1 MKKLLTLLFLA
12 TYTYA
17 FSKTYYV
24 APTGGSDLNPGTIT
38 QPWATWQR
46 AFDVAQAGDT
56 VFFRGGVWYLKP
68 GQTVDLMNKD
78 GAPGKY
84 IHFFNYP
91 GEVPILDGSQI
102 VPPKPASGQ
111 FTYSGGPYID
121 GSNYIHWKG
130 LTIRNFKMVYDRVFV
145 QGIVATNS
153 NFQIFENITVHNIEG
168 RGIYYS
174 PWYAPDST
182 YFINVD
188 VHDCGDVLPLN
199 DELGGWGDGWNAG
212 VEKGS
217 YMLFDGCRA
226 WNNSDDGFNIW
237 GAGLIEM
244 KNCWSFG
251 NGLLNGDGSGYK
263 LNPTEDATYMGL
275 TRVLTNNIAA
285 FNSGNTGCGFNENN
299 IGAVALEGRI
309 YNNTSFQNKIGY
321 MTGGFLSGNKKNNDY
336 RNNIAYANTVNIDEN
351 EWSGG
356 TFVTDINNTWTDGVT
371 FSPDNSDFILLD
383 KTQAI
388 AQMTAARKADGSL
401 PDITFLKLKTGSDL
415 IDAGV
420 DVGLPY
426 SGKAP
431 DIGYSEYIDG
441 VVTPSSPV
449 FLSASVENATPARLE
464 MTYNLTLANVVP
476 AATAFTVKV
485 NSVTRT
491 VSSVAISGTKVLLTL
506 ASPVVNGDAV
516 TVAYTKPATNPL
528 QTAAG
533 GQAASLAAQSV
544 TNNVAAPNPVY
555 ISSVIE
561 NATPAR
567 LEMTYNLTLANV
579 VPAATAFTVKVNS
592 VTRTVSSVAISGT
605 KVLLTLASPVVNGD
619 AVTVAYTKPATN
631 PLQTAAGGQAA
642 SLAAQSV
649 TNNVAAPNPVYI
661 SSVIENATPARLE
674 MTYNLILANIVPAAS
689 AFAVKVNSVART
701 VSSVTISGT
710 KVLLTL
716 SSPVVYGDVVTVA
729 YTKPA
734 SNPLQTTAGGQAASL
749 AAQSAINNCSPTAN
763 QPPQV
768 TITSP
773 TKSLTVV
780 EPANIT
786 VEATATDT
794 DGTIARVEFFSSTTK
809 LGEATT
815 TPYSYTWKNV
825 LAGTYTLY
833 AIATDNS
840 GSKTISEAVTVIVE
854 KSAQTVNQLPVI
866 DVQYTTRGK
875 SGKPKKNDTIVLT
888 ATAYDPDGTILNVE
902 FKSGNATL
910 AIDSTL
916 PFSYTLQD
924 VDTGTYIITAIAT
937 DNRFASTVSS
947 PLVIDVTAT
956 GENLANILLS
966 PNPTNG
972 QFVIDI
978 QSGLPEGDKRIKVID
993 LTGNI
998 VYEDVWA
1005 DNETFREFDLSA
1017 KVPGT
1022 YILVI
1027 SGEKRI
1033 IGTKKFIKR

>member
-217 YMLFDGCRA
+217 YILFDGCRA

-567 LEMTYNLTLANV
+567 LEMTYNL
-579 VPAATAFTVKVNS
+579 
-592 VTRTVSSVAISGT
+592 
-605 KVLLTLASPVVNGD
+605 
-619 AVTVAYTKPATN
+619 
-631 PLQTAAGGQAA
+631 
-642 SLAAQSV
+642 
-649 TNNVAAPNPVYI
+649 
-661 SSVIENATPARLE
+661 
-674 MTYNLILANIVPAAS
+674 ILANIVPAAS

-833 AIATDNS
+833 AIATD
-840 GSKTISEAVTVIVE
+840 
-854 KSAQTVNQLPVI
+854 
-866 DVQYTTRGK
+866 
-875 SGKPKKNDTIVLT
+875 
-888 ATAYDPDGTILNVE
+888 
-902 FKSGNATL
+902 
-910 AIDSTL
+910 
-916 PFSYTLQD
+916 
-924 VDTGTYIITAIAT
+924 
-937 DNRFASTVSS
+937 
-947 PLVIDVTAT
+947 
-956 GENLANILLS
+956 LS
-966 PNPTNG
+966 L
-972 QFVIDI
+972 IHI
-978 QSGLPEGDKRIKVID
+978 
-993 LTGNI
+993 
-998 VYEDVWA
+998 
-1005 DNETFREFDLSA
+1005 
-1017 KVPGT
+1017 
-1022 YILVI
+1022 
-1027 SGEKRI
+1027 
-1033 IGTKKFIKR
+1033 

>member
-388 AQMTAARKADGSL
+388 AQMTAPRKADGSL

-491 VSSVAISGTKVLLTL
+491 VSSVAISATKVLLTL
-506 ASPVVNGDAV
+506 ANPVVNGDAV

-533 GQAASLAAQSV
+533 GQAASLTAQSV
-544 TNNVAAPNPVY
+544 TNNVVAPSPVY

-567 LEMTYNLTLANV
+567 LEMTYSLTLANV
-579 VPAATAFTVKVNS
+579 LPAASAFTVKVNS

-642 SLAAQSV
+642 SITSQ
-649 TNNVAAPNPVYI
+649 NV
-661 SSVIENATPARLE
+661 
-674 MTYNLILANIVPAAS
+674 
-689 AFAVKVNSVART
+689 
-701 VSSVTISGT
+701 
-710 KVLLTL
+710 
-716 SSPVVYGDVVTVA
+716 
-729 YTKPA
+729 
-734 SNPLQTTAGGQAASL
+734 
-749 AAQSAINNCSPTAN
+749 INNCSPVTN
-763 QPPQV
+763 QPPLV

-773 TKSLTVV
+773 TKSLTFT
-780 EPANIT
+780 EPATIT
-786 VEATATDT
+786 VEATASDA
-794 DGTIARVEFFSSTTK
+794 DGSVVKVEFYSSNSK
-809 LGEATT
+809 FGEATSL
-815 TPYSYTWKNV
+815 PYSYAWKNV
-825 LAGTYTLY
+825 TAGTYTIY

-840 GSKTISEAVTVIVE
+840 GSKTVSEAVTVIVE
-854 KSAQTVNQLPVI
+854 KSAQTVNRLPVI
-866 DVQYTTRGK
+866 DITYTTPGK
-875 SGKPKKNDTIVLT
+875 SGKPKKHDNILLKASV
-888 ATAYDPDGTILNVE
+888 YDPDGTILNVE
-902 FKSGNATL
+902 FKSGDVTL
-910 AIDSTL
+910 AVVDAAPYL
-916 PFSYTLQD
+916 YTLQD
-924 VDTGTYIITAIAT
+924 VDTGTYVITAIAT
-937 DNRFASTVSS
+937 DNLYASTVSS
-947 PLVIDVTAT
+947 PIVIDVTEN
-956 GENLANILLS
+956 GEYPAIISLS
-966 PNPTNG
+966 PNPNNG
-972 QFVIDI
+972 QFAIDI
-978 QSGLPEGDKRIKVID
+978 QSEEPDVEKRIRVVD
-993 LTGNI
+993 LSGKTI
-998 VYEDVWA
+998 YEDIMA
-1005 DNETFREFDLSA
+1005 DYENHREFDLSSS
-1017 KVPGT
+1017 VSGT
-1022 YILVI
+1022 YILLI
-1027 SGEKRI
+1027 SDNKRI
-1033 IGTKKFIKR
+1033 VGTKKFIKR

>member
-1 MKKLLTLLFLA
+1 
-12 TYTYA
+12 
-17 FSKTYYV
+17 
-24 APTGGSDLNPGTIT
+24 
-38 QPWATWQR
+38 
-46 AFDVAQAGDT
+46 
-56 VFFRGGVWYLKP
+56 
-68 GQTVDLMNKD
+68 
-78 GAPGKY
+78 
-84 IHFFNYP
+84 
-91 GEVPILDGSQI
+91 
-102 VPPKPASGQ
+102 
-111 FTYSGGPYID
+111 
-121 GSNYIHWKG
+121 
-130 LTIRNFKMVYDRVFV
+130 
-145 QGIVATNS
+145 
-153 NFQIFENITVHNIEG
+153 
-168 RGIYYS
+168 
-174 PWYAPDST
+174 
-182 YFINVD
+182 
-188 VHDCGDVLPLN
+188 
-199 DELGGWGDGWNAG
+199 
-212 VEKGS
+212 
-217 YMLFDGCRA
+217 
-226 WNNSDDGFNIW
+226 
-237 GAGLIEM
+237 
-244 KNCWSFG
+244 
-251 NGLLNGDGSGYK
+251 
-263 LNPTEDATYMGL
+263 
-275 TRVLTNNIAA
+275 
-285 FNSGNTGCGFNENN
+285 
-299 IGAVALEGRI
+299 
-309 YNNTSFQNKIGY
+309 
-321 MTGGFLSGNKKNNDY
+321 
-336 RNNIAYANTVNIDEN
+336 
-351 EWSGG
+351 
-356 TFVTDINNTWTDGVT
+356 
-371 FSPDNSDFILLD
+371 
-383 KTQAI
+383 
-388 AQMTAARKADGSL
+388 
-401 PDITFLKLKTGSDL
+401 
-415 IDAGV
+415 
-420 DVGLPY
+420 
-426 SGKAP
+426 
-431 DIGYSEYIDG
+431 
-441 VVTPSSPV
+441 
-449 FLSASVENATPARLE
+449 
-464 MTYNLTLANVVP
+464 
-476 AATAFTVKV
+476 
-485 NSVTRT
+485 
-491 VSSVAISGTKVLLTL
+491 
-506 ASPVVNGDAV
+506 
-516 TVAYTKPATNPL
+516 VAYTKPATNPL

>member
-1 MKKLLTLLFLA
+1 
-12 TYTYA
+12 
-17 FSKTYYV
+17 
-24 APTGGSDLNPGTIT
+24 
-38 QPWATWQR
+38 
-46 AFDVAQAGDT
+46 
-56 VFFRGGVWYLKP
+56 
-68 GQTVDLMNKD
+68 MNKD

-561 NATPAR
+561 TATPSR
-567 LEMTYNLTLANV
+567 LEITYSLSLASI
-579 VPAATAFTVKVNS
+579 VPATSAFTVMVNS
-592 VTRTVSSVAISGT
+592 SARS
-605 KVLLTLASPVVNGD
+605 
-619 AVTVAYTKPATN
+619 
-631 PLQTAAGGQAA
+631 
-642 SLAAQSV
+642 
-649 TNNVAAPNPVYI
+649 I
-661 SSVIENATPARLE
+661 SSV
-674 MTYNLILANIVPAAS
+674 
-689 AFAVKVNSVART
+689 T
-701 VSSVTISGT
+701 VSGT

>member
-388 AQMTAARKADGSL
+388 AQMTAPRKADGSL

-476 AATAFTVKV
+476 AASAFTVKV

-491 VSSVAISGTKVLLTL
+491 VSSVAISATKVLLTL
-506 ASPVVNGDAV
+506 ANPVVNGDAV

-533 GQAASLAAQSV
+533 GQAASITSQ
-544 TNNVAAPNPVY
+544 NV
-555 ISSVIE
+555 
-561 NATPAR
+561 
-567 LEMTYNLTLANV
+567 
-579 VPAATAFTVKVNS
+579 
-592 VTRTVSSVAISGT
+592 
-605 KVLLTLASPVVNGD
+605 
-619 AVTVAYTKPATN
+619 
-631 PLQTAAGGQAA
+631 
-642 SLAAQSV
+642 
-649 TNNVAAPNPVYI
+649 
-661 SSVIENATPARLE
+661 
-674 MTYNLILANIVPAAS
+674 
-689 AFAVKVNSVART
+689 
-701 VSSVTISGT
+701 
-710 KVLLTL
+710 
-716 SSPVVYGDVVTVA
+716 
-729 YTKPA
+729 
-734 SNPLQTTAGGQAASL
+734 
-749 AAQSAINNCSPTAN
+749 INNCSPVTN
-763 QPPQV
+763 QPPLV

-773 TKSLTVV
+773 TKSLTFT
-780 EPANIT
+780 EPATIT
-786 VEATATDT
+786 VEATASDA
-794 DGTIARVEFFSSTTK
+794 DGSVVKVEFYSSNSK
-809 LGEATT
+809 FGEATSL
-815 TPYSYTWKNV
+815 PYSYAWKNV
-825 LAGTYTLY
+825 TAGTYTIY

-840 GSKTISEAVTVIVE
+840 GSKTVSEAVTVIVE
-854 KSAQTVNQLPVI
+854 KSAQTVNRLPVI
-866 DVQYTTRGK
+866 DITYTTPGK
-875 SGKPKKNDTIVLT
+875 SGKPKKHDNILLKASV
-888 ATAYDPDGTILNVE
+888 YDPDGTILNVE
-902 FKSGNATL
+902 FKSGDVTL
-910 AIDSTL
+910 AVVDAAPYL
-916 PFSYTLQD
+916 YTLQD
-924 VDTGTYIITAIAT
+924 VDTGTYVITAIAT
-937 DNRFASTVSS
+937 DNLYASTVSS
-947 PLVIDVTAT
+947 PIVIDVTEN
-956 GENLANILLS
+956 GEYPAIISLS
-966 PNPTNG
+966 PNPNNG
-972 QFVIDI
+972 QFAIDI
-978 QSGLPEGDKRIKVID
+978 QSEEPDVEKRIRVVD
-993 LTGNI
+993 LSGKTI
-998 VYEDVWA
+998 YEDIMA
-1005 DNETFREFDLSA
+1005 DYENHREFDLSSS
-1017 KVPGT
+1017 VSGT
-1022 YILVI
+1022 YILLI
-1027 SGEKRI
+1027 SDNKRI
-1033 IGTKKFIKR
+1033 VGTKKFIKR